1 MFMKLVDRFI
11 RSLTTLPCLSALEVN
26 NFYGLLFGELVL
38 VGVGTEESFVSRV
51 ESKRAFETR
60 TPGSASTWS
69 PYSSESS
76 LFH

>member
-1 MFMKLVDRFI
+1 M
-11 RSLTTLPCLSALEVN
+11 
-26 NFYGLLFGELVL
+26 

-76 LFH
+76 LFSLTFKVGFFFSSARVFYFYSFVAVICVNMYI